1 MTATRLETFS
11 YLPEFT
17 REQMEAQIDSILRR
31 GLVVA
36 IEHSPRVDP
45 RNHYW
50 TLWQLPLFD
59 VHEPQ
64 VVLEAIRSCR
74 RANPNDY
81 VRVNGYDARRQGQVV
96 SFVVHRPLELSP
108 RSP

>member
-1 MTATRLETFS
+1 MRLETFS

-17 REQMEAQIDSILRR
+17 REQTEAQIDSILRR

-36 IEHSPRVDP
+36 VEHSPRVDP

-59 VHEPQ
+59 VHEPE
-64 VVLEAIRSCR
+64 VVLDAIRRCR
-74 RANPNDY
+74 RAHPHDY
-81 VRVNGYDARRQGQVV
+81 VRVNGYDAHRQGQVV
-96 SFVVHRPLELSP
+96 SFVVHRPLELSM